1 MNINSQNTDLFYL
14 DLIFDLRLNTS
25 GIPPSCFLPSCSLL
39 GSLWIRLG
47 SRRWQQIDPNTT
59 RVRGELTLLKK
70 RSYILAL
77 LNVKPLPFHSNLHI
91 NLNSNHWSH
100 IFRCHKSSL
109 SRACNKQR
117 TPEAE
122 NQNSPTNSIHIL
134 NAAVYTRCWKEANT
148 LFRLP
153 YLHDKSV
160 NLLYILRP
168 LRPF

>member
-1 MNINSQNTDLFYL
+1 MFPSFVFLTRIALNPSGKPQMTANRPKYNKGTRWADLVKE
-14 DLIFDLRLNTS
+14 TV
-25 GIPPSCFLPSCSLL
+25 LP
-39 GSLWIRLG
+39 
-47 SRRWQQIDPNTT
+47 
-59 RVRGELTLLKK
+59 
-70 RSYILAL
+70 ILAL

-100 IFRCHKSSL
+100 VFRSHKSSL

-160 NLLYILRP
+160 NLLYILRL
-168 LRPF
+168 LRTWNKQTETTDIHKHTSHKLNTRL